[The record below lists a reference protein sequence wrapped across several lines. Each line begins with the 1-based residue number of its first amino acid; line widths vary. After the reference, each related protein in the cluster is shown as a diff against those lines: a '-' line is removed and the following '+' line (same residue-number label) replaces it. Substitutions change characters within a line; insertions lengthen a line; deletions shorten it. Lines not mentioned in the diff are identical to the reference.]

1 MKKVLKHILPIILS
15 VLLCFGV
22 CQTPVYASGSAGN
35 GTSGEGSEGEEDL
48 DGKDGASLAKSLFI
62 IYTSDANGNPTS
74 PVVVRSYLGNAPSS
88 TSGASL
94 IYSIHT
100 RFGAPATQL
109 AFNGEKIAWGLP
121 AFTNSGGTGEAIKN
135 WLLNPVDGFET
146 GTAYVLQ
153 NYLGYSED
161 ACDAWFHEK
170 DVYLNYDAI
179 PANLSRNASRYVLSS
194 AREGARSGQVRDLLP
209 DMISSYTVNIAYHAN
224 NPEAGMALEK
234 DAGRYKLFT
243 SDVGLFV
250 TLAFRNKNYTEN
262 TIYNKLLSD
271 KLEANLGYVYE
282 NVVAQMS
289 YRGEVGKLQGT

>member
-22 CQTPVYASGSAGN
+22 CQTPVYA
-35 GTSGEGSEGEEDL
+35 
-48 DGKDGASLAKSLFI
+48 
-62 IYTSDANGNPTS
+62 SDANGNPTS

-194 AREGARSGQVRDLLP
+194 AREGTRSGQVRDLLP

-224 NPEAGMALEK
+224 NPEAGMALKK
-234 DAGRYKLFT
+234 DAGRYQLFT

-250 TLAFRNKNYTEN
+250 TLAFRDKNYTEN

-282 NVVAQMS
+282 NVVAQIS

>member
-1 MKKVLKHILPIILS
+1 M
-15 VLLCFGV
+15 
-22 CQTPVYASGSAGN
+22 
-35 GTSGEGSEGEEDL
+35 
-48 DGKDGASLAKSLFI
+48 
-62 IYTSDANGNPTS
+62 
-74 PVVVRSYLGNAPSS
+74 
-88 TSGASL
+88 
-94 IYSIHT
+94 
-100 RFGAPATQL
+100 
-109 AFNGEKIAWGLP
+109 
-121 AFTNSGGTGEAIKN
+121 
-135 WLLNPVDGFET
+135 
-146 GTAYVLQ
+146 
-153 NYLGYSED
+153 GYSED

-194 AREGARSGQVRDLLP
+194 AREGTRSGQVRDLLP

-224 NPEAGMALEK
+224 NPEAGMVLEK

-250 TLAFRNKNYTEN
+250 TLAFRDKNYTEN